1 MHGCKR
7 LLNHSTAAE
16 GLLLARGS
24 TQRPKAT
31 SMDAILVPQ
40 PADTDGDADS
50 DATEGTGS
58 EQDEDGDAT
67 ERAQDGDATE
77 NAEDGHA
84 PEHARGALTD
94 ATTKSPRKN
103 NE

>member
-1 MHGCKR
+1 MMHECKR
-7 LLNHSTAAE
+7 VLNHSTAAE
-16 GLLLARGS
+16 GLLLARDS
-24 TQRPKAT
+24 TQRTKAT
-31 SMDAILVPQ
+31 SMDAFLVPQ

-67 ERAQDGDATE
+67 E
-77 NAEDGHA
+77 NAEDGDA
-84 PEHARGALTD
+84 REHARGAPTT
-94 ATTKSPRKN
+94 ATTESPRKN